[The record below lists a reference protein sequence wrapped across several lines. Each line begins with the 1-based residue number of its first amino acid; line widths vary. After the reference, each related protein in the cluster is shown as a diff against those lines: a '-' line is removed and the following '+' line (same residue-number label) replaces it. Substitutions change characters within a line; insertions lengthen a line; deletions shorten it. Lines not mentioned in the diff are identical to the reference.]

1 MVQWHSIGP
10 MLNKIKDASKS
21 SNMTFRLISVLALLT
36 ALFVTGCSSTDD
48 TPKHT
53 TEKEFYDAAQR
64 MLNSSQWDTAI
75 RNLQLLEEN
84 FPFGA
89 YAEQAQLELI
99 YAYYKSNQPEAA
111 IAAADRFIRLHPQHR
126 NVDYAYY
133 MKGLTS
139 YTQNQGLIERFLPTD
154 LTDRDPG
161 AARDSFAHFAQL
173 LARFPDSQYASDAR
187 KRMVHLRNL
196 LARYE
201 IHVANY
207 YFKRGAYLAAA
218 NRGRYVV
225 ENFQQTPAVAD
236 ALAVMAQGYHL
247 LGMDDLAES
256 AVTVLRK
263 NFPDYPN
270 FAADGSFNYQYSVD
284 INERSWV
291 NMLSFGMFDKQELRG
306 FDTRKQYNPAVA
318 KFEAPEDVAP

>member
-1 MVQWHSIGP
+1 
-10 MLNKIKDASKS
+10 
-21 SNMTFRLISVLALLT
+21 MTLRQIPFIALL
-36 ALFVTGCSSTDD
+36 AILLLVSGCSTTDD
-48 TPKHT
+48 EPKVS

-64 MLNSSQWDTAI
+64 MLNSSQWDPAI
-75 RNLQLLEEN
+75 KNLQMLESN

-99 YAYYKSNQPEAA
+99 FAYFKSNQPEAA

-139 YTQNQGLIERFLPTD
+139 YTQNQGIFERFVPSD
-154 LTDRDPG
+154 LSDRDPG
-161 AARDSFAHFAQL
+161 AARESFAHFSQL
-173 LARFPDSQYASDAR
+173 IARYPDSQYVGDAR
-187 KRMVHLRNL
+187 KRMIHLRNI

-225 ENFQQTPAVAD
+225 ENFQLTPAVPD

-247 LGMDDLAES
+247 LEMNDLADS
-256 AVTVLRK
+256 AVEILK
-263 NFPDYPN
+263 ANFPDYPN
-270 FAADGSFNYQYSVD
+270 FDSDGNFNFQYSID
-284 INERSWV
+284 INDRSWL
-291 NMLSFGMFDKQELRG
+291 NLMSFGMFDKQDLRG
-306 FDTRKQYNPAVA
+306 FDTRAIYNPAVA
-318 KFEAPEDVAP
+318 TFEADQ

>member
-1 MVQWHSIGP
+1 MSLRRI
-10 MLNKIKDASKS
+10 IS
-21 SNMTFRLISVLALLT
+21 STLVLT
-36 ALFVTGCSSTDD
+36 AVLLAACASNE
-48 TPKHT
+48 PKHT
-53 TEKEFYDAAQR
+53 TEKDFYDAAQR
-64 MLNSSQWDTAI
+64 MLNASQWEPAI
-75 RNLQLLEEN
+75 KNLQLLEEN

-111 IAAADRFIRLHPQHR
+111 MAAADRFIRLHPQHR

-133 MKGLTS
+133 MKGLTTF
-139 YTQNQGLIERFLPTD
+139 TQNQGMFERYVPSD

-161 AARDSFAHFAQL
+161 AARESFAHFAQL
-173 LARFPDSQYASDAR
+173 IARYPDSQYAQDAR
-187 KRMVHLRNL
+187 KRMIHLRNL

-225 ENFQQTPAVAD
+225 ENFQQTPAVPD

-247 LGMDDLAES
+247 LGMDDLAQS
-256 AVTVLRK
+256 AVEVLWT

-270 FAADGSFNYQYSVD
+270 FDKNGNFNYQYSVD
-284 INERSWV
+284 INDRSWL
-291 NMLSFGMFDKQELRG
+291 NLLSFGLFDKQDLRG
-306 FDTRKQYNPAVA
+306 FDTRAKYNPAVA
-318 KFEAPEDVAP
+318 VFETEGALPGSN

>member
-1 MVQWHSIGP
+1 
-10 MLNKIKDASKS
+10 
-21 SNMTFRLISVLALLT
+21 MTLRQIPFIALL
-36 ALFVTGCSSTDD
+36 AILLLVSGCSTTDD
-48 TPKHT
+48 EPKVS

-64 MLNSSQWDTAI
+64 MLNSSQWDPAI
-75 RNLQLLEEN
+75 KNLQMLESN

-99 YAYYKSNQPEAA
+99 FAYFKSNQPEAA

-139 YTQNQGLIERFLPTD
+139 YTQNQGIFERFVPSD

-161 AARDSFAHFAQL
+161 AARESFAHFSQL
-173 LARFPDSQYASDAR
+173 IARYPDSQYVGDAR
-187 KRMVHLRNL
+187 KRMIHLRNI

-225 ENFQQTPAVAD
+225 ENFQLTPAVPD

-247 LGMDDLAES
+247 LEMNDLADS
-256 AVTVLRK
+256 AVEILK
-263 NFPDYPN
+263 ANFPDYPN
-270 FAADGSFNYQYSVD
+270 FDSDGNFNFQYSID
-284 INERSWV
+284 INDRSWL
-291 NMLSFGMFDKQELRG
+291 NLMSFGMFDKQDLRG
-306 FDTRKQYNPAVA
+306 FDTRAIYNPAVA
-318 KFEAPEDVAP
+318 TFEADQ

>member
-1 MVQWHSIGP
+1 
-10 MLNKIKDASKS
+10 
-21 SNMTFRLISVLALLT
+21 MTLRQIPFIALL
-36 ALFVTGCSSTDD
+36 AILLLVSGCSTTDD
-48 TPKHT
+48 EPKVS

-64 MLNSSQWDTAI
+64 MLNSSQWDPAI
-75 RNLQLLEEN
+75 KNLQMLVSN

-99 YAYYKSNQPEAA
+99 FAYFKSNQPEAA

-139 YTQNQGLIERFLPTD
+139 YTQNQGIFERFVPSD

-161 AARDSFAHFAQL
+161 AARESFAHFSQL
-173 LARFPDSQYASDAR
+173 IARYPDSQYVGDAR
-187 KRMVHLRNL
+187 KRMIHLRNI

-225 ENFQQTPAVAD
+225 ENFQLTPAVPD

-247 LGMDDLAES
+247 LEMNDLADS
-256 AVTVLRK
+256 AVEILK
-263 NFPDYPN
+263 ANFPDYPN
-270 FAADGSFNYQYSVD
+270 FDSDGNFNFQYSID
-284 INERSWV
+284 INDRSWL
-291 NMLSFGMFDKQELRG
+291 NLMSFGMFDKQDLRG
-306 FDTRKQYNPAVA
+306 FDTRAIYNPAVA
-318 KFEAPEDVAP
+318 TFEADQ

>member
-1 MVQWHSIGP
+1 
-10 MLNKIKDASKS
+10 
-21 SNMTFRLISVLALLT
+21 MTLRRIPFIALFAALLLV
-36 ALFVTGCSSTDD
+36 AGCSSTDD
-48 TPKHT
+48 EPKVS

-64 MLNSSQWDTAI
+64 LLNSSQWEPAI
-75 RNLQLLEEN
+75 RNLQLLEEH

-99 YAYYKSNQPEAA
+99 YGYYKSNQPEAA

-126 NVDYAYY
+126 SVDYAYY

-139 YTQNQGLIERFLPTD
+139 YTQNQGIFERFIPSD

-161 AARDSFAHFAQL
+161 AARESFAHFAQL
-173 LARFPDSQYASDAR
+173 IARYPDSQYAGDAR
-187 KRMVHLRNL
+187 KRMIHLRNI

-225 ENFQQTPAVAD
+225 ENFQLTPAVPD

-247 LGMDDLAES
+247 LEMNELADS
-256 AVTVLRK
+256 AVDILK
-263 NFPDYPN
+263 ANFPDYPN
-270 FAADGSFNYQYSVD
+270 FDSEGNFNFQYSLD
-284 INERSWV
+284 INDRSWL
-291 NMLSFGMFDKQELRG
+291 NLMSFGMFDKQELRG
-306 FDTRKQYNPAVA
+306 FDTRAIYNPVVA
-318 KFEAPEDVAP
+318 TFDAD

>member
-1 MVQWHSIGP
+1 
-10 MLNKIKDASKS
+10 
-21 SNMTFRLISVLALLT
+21 MTLRQIPFIALL
-36 ALFVTGCSSTDD
+36 AILLLVSGCSTTDD
-48 TPKHT
+48 EPKVS

-64 MLNSSQWDTAI
+64 MLNSSQWDPAI
-75 RNLQLLEEN
+75 KNLQMLESN

-99 YAYYKSNQPEAA
+99 FAYFKSNQPEAA

-139 YTQNQGLIERFLPTD
+139 YTQNQGIFERFVPSD

-161 AARDSFAHFAQL
+161 AARESFAHFSQL
-173 LARFPDSQYASDAR
+173 IARYPDSQYVGDAR
-187 KRMVHLRNL
+187 KRMIHLRNI

-225 ENFQQTPAVAD
+225 ENFQLTPAVPD

-247 LGMDDLAES
+247 LEMNDLADS
-256 AVTVLRK
+256 AVEILK
-263 NFPDYPN
+263 ANFPDYPN
-270 FAADGSFNYQYSVD
+270 FDSDGNFNFQYSIDINDGSWLNL
-284 INERSWV
+284 
-291 NMLSFGMFDKQELRG
+291 MSFGMFDKQDLRG
-306 FDTRKQYNPAVA
+306 FDTRAIYNPAVA
-318 KFEAPEDVAP
+318 TFEADQ

>member
-1 MVQWHSIGP
+1 MI
-10 MLNKIKDASKS
+10 L
-21 SNMTFRLISVLALLT
+21 RLIPLLALLT
-36 ALFVTGCSSTDD
+36 ALLVTGCSSTEEQ
-48 TPKHT
+48 PKQS
-53 TEKEFYDAAQR
+53 TEKEFYDVAQR
-64 MLNSSQWDTAI
+64 MLNSSQWELGI

-99 YAYYKSNQPEAA
+99 YAYYKSSQPEAA

-139 YTQNQGLIERFLPTD
+139 YTQNQGLFERYLPSD

-161 AARDSFAHFAQL
+161 AARESFAHFAQL
-173 LARFPDSQYASDAR
+173 LARYPDSQYAPDAQ
-187 KRMVHLRNL
+187 KRMVYLRNN

-225 ENFQQTPAVAD
+225 ENFQQTPAVPD

-247 LGMDDLAES
+247 LGMDQLAQD
-256 AVTVLRK
+256 AVAVLRH

-270 FAADGSFNYQYSVD
+270 FTADGEFNYQYSVD
-284 INERSWV
+284 VNERSWF
-291 NMLSFGMFDKQELRG
+291 NILSFGMFDKQELRG
-306 FDTRKQYNPAVA
+306 FDTRTKYNPAVA
-318 KFEAPEDVAP
+318 KFEEPAVLAP

>member
-1 MVQWHSIGP
+1 MI
-10 MLNKIKDASKS
+10 
-21 SNMTFRLISVLALLT
+21 FRRTTSLLAVLATLLL
-36 ALFVTGCSSTDD
+36 AACASTDNEE
-48 TPKHT
+48 KQT
-53 TEKEFYDAAQR
+53 TEKEFYEAAQR
-64 MLNSSQWDTAI
+64 MLNSSQWEPAI
-75 RNLQLLEEN
+75 QNLQRLEEY
-84 FPFGA
+84 FPFGS

-99 YAYYKSNQPEAA
+99 YAYYKSSQPEAA

-133 MKGLTS
+133 MKGLTTF
-139 YTQNQGLIERFLPTD
+139 TQNQGMFERFLPGD

-161 AARDSFAHFAQL
+161 AARESFAHFAQL
-173 LARFPDSQYASDAR
+173 LARYPDSQYAPDAQ

-207 YFKRGAYLAAA
+207 YFKRGAYLAAT

-225 ENFQQTPAVAD
+225 ENFQQTPAVPD

-247 LGMDDLAES
+247 LGMEELADS
-256 AVTVLRK
+256 AVEVLRT

-270 FAADGSFNYQYSVD
+270 FDGDGQFNYQYSID
-284 INERSWV
+284 LGERSWL
-291 NMLSFGMFDKQELRG
+291 NLLSFGLYDKQELRG

-318 KFEAPEDVAP
+318 VFEEDAEIR

>member
-1 MVQWHSIGP
+1 MI
-10 MLNKIKDASKS
+10 L
-21 SNMTFRLISVLALLT
+21 RLTPVLALLV
-36 ALFVTGCSSTDD
+36 ALLVTGCSSTDEQ
-48 TPKHT
+48 PKQS
-53 TEKEFYDAAQR
+53 TEKEFYDVAQR
-64 MLNSSQWDTAI
+64 MLNSSQWEVAI

-126 NVDYAYY
+126 NTDYAYY

-139 YTQNQGLIERFLPTD
+139 YTQNQGLFERFIPTD
-154 LTDRDPG
+154 MTDRDPG
-161 AARDSFAHFAQL
+161 AARESFAHFAQL
-173 LARFPDSQYASDAR
+173 LARYPDSQYAPDAR
-187 KRMVHLRNL
+187 KRMIHLRNN

-225 ENFQQTPAVAD
+225 ENFQQTPAVPD

-247 LGMDDLAES
+247 LGMDELAED
-256 AVTVLRK
+256 AVAVLK
-263 NFPDYPN
+263 HNFPDYPN
-270 FAADGSFNYQYSVD
+270 FDEDGAFNYQYSIDV
-284 INERSWV
+284 NERSWV
-291 NMLSFGMFDKQELRG
+291 NLLSFGMFDKQDLRG
-306 FDTRKQYNPAVA
+306 FDTRTIYNPAVA
-318 KFEAPEDVAP
+318 KFEVPENLAP

>member
-1 MVQWHSIGP
+1 
-10 MLNKIKDASKS
+10 
-21 SNMTFRLISVLALLT
+21 MTLRQIPFIAILAALL
-36 ALFVTGCSSTDD
+36 LVVGCSSTDEE
-48 TPKHT
+48 PQISS
-53 TEKEFYDAAQR
+53 EKELYDVAQR

-75 RNLQLLEEN
+75 KNLQLLEEH
-84 FPFGA
+84 FPFGS

-99 YAYYKSNQPEAA
+99 FAYYKSGQPEAA

-139 YTQNQGLIERFLPTD
+139 YTQNQGIFERFIPSD

-173 LARFPDSQYASDAR
+173 LARYPDSQYAGDAR
-187 KRMVHLRNL
+187 KRMVHLRNN

-225 ENFQQTPAVAD
+225 ENFQQTPAVPD

-247 LGMDDLAES
+247 LGLDELANS
-256 AVTVLRK
+256 AVEVLK
-263 NFPDYPN
+263 LNFPDYPN
-270 FAADGSFNYQYSVD
+270 FDSDGKFNFQYSID
-284 INERSWV
+284 INDRSWV
-291 NMLSFGMFDKQELRG
+291 NIISFGMFDKQELRG
-306 FDTRKQYNPAVA
+306 FDTRAIYNPAVA
-318 KFEAPEDVAP
+318 SFEDEAS

>member
-1 MVQWHSIGP
+1 
-10 MLNKIKDASKS
+10 
-21 SNMTFRLISVLALLT
+21 MTLRQIPFIALIAALLLV
-36 ALFVTGCSSTDD
+36 AGCSSTDD
-48 TPKHT
+48 EPKVS

-64 MLNSSQWDTAI
+64 LLNSSQWEPAI

-99 YAYYKSNQPEAA
+99 YGYYKSNQPEAA

-139 YTQNQGLIERFLPTD
+139 YTQNQGIFERFIPSD

-161 AARDSFAHFAQL
+161 AARESFAHFAQL
-173 LARFPDSQYASDAR
+173 IARYPDSQYAGDAR
-187 KRMVHLRNL
+187 KRMIHLRNI

-225 ENFQQTPAVAD
+225 ENFQLTPAVPD

-247 LGMDDLAES
+247 LEMNELADS
-256 AVTVLRK
+256 AVEILK
-263 NFPDYPN
+263 ANFPDYPN
-270 FAADGSFNYQYSVD
+270 FDSDGNFNFQYSID
-284 INERSWV
+284 INDRSWL
-291 NMLSFGMFDKQELRG
+291 NLMSFGMFDKQELRG
-306 FDTRKQYNPAVA
+306 FDTRAIYNPAVA
-318 KFEAPEDVAP
+318 TFDADQ